1 LKNEKYFSENVGK
14 VIIEK
19 FYQRKIEILKGI
31 LTFQK
36 KNHLSKK
43 GGNLSDL
50 AETLGIDGTR
60 VLSKHTKFGGHPT
73 TLSGSTVV
81 KSLIFP
87 PDFSFRG
94 TVHLLCTARFHSI
107 RSEKSVSSGPK
118 AVESGLK
125 CF

>member
-19 FYQRKIEILKGI
+19 IYQRKIEILKGI

-60 VLSKHTKFGGHPT
+60 VLSKHTKFGGHRT
-73 TLSGSTVV
+73 GLSRFLAVRTSDFY
-81 KSLIFP
+81 LEFP
-87 PDFSFRG
+87 LFPLS
-94 TVHLLCTARFHSI
+94 
-107 RSEKSVSSGPK
+107 
-118 AVESGLK
+118 
-125 CF
+125 